1 MNPLTIAKEH
11 LRDALERRAMRRHRS
26 LIGWRDAPRYT
37 DYLERCRS
45 EAGLATDP
53 GGLADAVAAF
63 RRDGVTSF
71 QTPETERIAGAMM
84 ARIRD
89 HAAAPWDTD
98 DLESGNRNWR
108 GDLWNDVPELE
119 DLFRGP
125 LGDFL
130 TAHFGCPFKIL
141 HGMLYRS
148 RAVAGRRDGSQ
159 LWHSDGGPG
168 ICVNVMFYLEP
179 CSVPQGGIEVLP
191 WPDALTL
198 FETAQSELRHQVR
211 GLPRKESRAIK
222 AAFYER
228 EIEDRLDDRVVR
240 PASDRAGLVVPFL
253 NNTLHRGG
261 FPTDGGER
269 FACVFH
275 CYPSHRPTDWA
286 RYRERGI
293 AKTVPYPRDPSVE
306 F

>member
-1 MNPLTIAKEH
+1 
-11 LRDALERRAMRRHRS
+11 MRRHRS
-26 LIGWRDAPRYT
+26 LIGWRDAPRYSA
-37 DYLERCRS
+37 YLARCRS
-45 EAGLATDP
+45 EAATAADP
-53 GGLADAVAAF
+53 GAPAEAVAAF
-63 RRDGVTSF
+63 RRDDVTSF
-71 QTPETERIAGAMM
+71 QTSGTERIATTMM
-84 ARIRD
+84 ARID
-89 HAAAPWDTD
+89 GNAAAPWDGD

-108 GDLWNDVPELE
+108 GDLWNDFPELE
-119 DLFRGP
+119 ELFRGP
-125 LGDFL
+125 LGGFL
-130 TAHFGCPFKIL
+130 TAHFGSPFKIL
-141 HGMLYRS
+141 HGTLYRS
-148 RAVAGRRDGSQ
+148 RAVGGRRDGSQ

-168 ICVNVMFYLEP
+168 ICVNVMFYLAP

-191 WPDALTL
+191 WPDALDL
-198 FETAQSELRHQVR
+198 FEQAQGTLRSRVR
-211 GLPRKESRAIK
+211 GLPRKEARAIK

-228 EIEDRLDDRVVR
+228 EIAARLDDRVVR

-286 RYRERGI
+286 RYREKGI
-293 AKTVPYPRDPSVE
+293 GKTVPYPKDPSVE